1 MNGSDMRAKAAAM
14 FGKSFMA
21 ETKPKPLAK
30 NAAVASNKVSKA
42 RPIPAFK
49 VGGPVKKMPFDVRP
63 EDEGVTGSGNTP
75 MNPARKETV
84 AKTAAANAKNAAK
97 PVKKMDGGRI
107 GARIVP
113 IAMRNPDAMG
123 AGIGDMR
130 ASLGN
135 VGGSMRPDYSGM
147 QGRMMRDLDRES
159 RMTGEAGTPKG
170 VGLRVGARFKDGGK
184 VDKTKPVKEEAP
196 VKYGYTVKPLRV
208 PYDGKPVKK
217 ATGGK
222 VQTSADTAKKLATE
236 MGGMK
241 CGGKAGKYAAGGAGK
256 MRKGQCETP
265 KKK

>member
-1 MNGSDMRAKAAAM
+1 MNGSDMRSKAAAM

-30 NAAVASNKVSKA
+30 NAAVASNKVSKD

-49 VGGPVKKMPFDVRP
+49 VGGPVKRMPFDVKP
-63 EDEGVTGSGNTP
+63 EDEGVTGSKNTP

-84 AKTAAANAKNAAK
+84 AKTAAANAKNAGK
-97 PVKKMDGGRI
+97 PVKKADGGRI
-107 GARIVP
+107 GTRIMP
-113 IAMRNPDAMG
+113 ITLRNPDAMG
-123 AGIGDMR
+123 AGNGIGDMR
-130 ASLGN
+130 ASLGG

-159 RMTGEAGTPKG
+159 RMTGEAGTAKG
-170 VGLRVGARFKDGGK
+170 VGLRVGARFKD
-184 VDKTKPVKEEAP
+184 
-196 VKYGYTVKPLRV
+196 
-208 PYDGKPVKK
+208 
-217 ATGGK
+217 GGK

-256 MRKGQCETP
+256 MRKGQCDTP
-265 KKK
+265 TKLAKGGAGKVRKGMMTAKGEMLQAVKPGKGIGGK